1 MLSTNAY
8 SSRRKS
14 LLAILLSWVGGFAN
28 VITYLLSK
36 GVFTSHMSGISTRF
50 GVALV
55 QSAAEAAFYAGL
67 LLSFVLGAAGSGLLT
82 EGAIHFKRHSR
93 YVLPLGV
100 EAALLLLV
108 VILDHNVSADVVWK
122 LTVITYVAAFAMG
135 LQNATISKISGGEVR
150 TTHLTGVLTDL
161 GLESFQHFARRG
173 RARKHG
179 TVKKFARHASSS
191 RLAVLIAIA
200 VSFIGGV
207 VGGTLAY
214 PALNSY
220 ALLAPII
227 FLLVLVIIDWRIPM
241 ADIRAIDAAHD
252 DELERHGVLAE
263 NLPDELALFRMD
275 DPLHKAH
282 HRAPDFQN
290 WLSKI
295 DDSKQIVILLLWPLA
310 PLDQNALMDLEA
322 ALKRLHD
329 EKKSLLLANVTA
341 AQYAV
346 LRQFGFI
353 QKIGMENI
361 FPDLEFAIAS
371 ARATLE
377 SIRNEKSDA
386 T

>member
-14 LLAILLSWVGGFAN
+14 FLAILLSWVGGFAN
-28 VITYLLSK
+28 VITFLLSK

-55 QSAAEAAFYAGL
+55 QSASEAAFYAGL

-82 EGAIHFKRHSR
+82 EGAIRFKRHSR

-100 EAALLLLV
+100 EAALLLIV
-108 VILDHNVSADVVWK
+108 VVLDHTISADAGWK
-122 LTVITYVAAFAMG
+122 LTVMTYAAALAMG

-161 GLESFQHFARRG
+161 GLESFQYFARRG
-173 RARKHG
+173 RAHKPDA
-179 TVKKFARHASSS
+179 VKKFARHASSS
-191 RLAVLIAIA
+191 RLAVLIAIV
-200 VSFIGGV
+200 VSFIAGV

-214 PALNSY
+214 PVANSY

-227 FLLVLVIIDWRIPM
+227 FLLILVIIDWLTPM
-241 ADIRAIDAAHD
+241 ADIRAIDATHD

-263 NLPDELALFRMD
+263 NLPHELALFRMD
-275 DPLHKAH
+275 DPHHKAH
-282 HRAPDFQN
+282 HRAPDFQS

-295 DDSKQIVILLLWPLA
+295 DDSKRIVILLLWPLA
-310 PLDQNALMDLEA
+310 PLDQNALLDLEA

-329 EKKSLLLANVTA
+329 ENKSLLIANVSA

-353 QKIGMENI
+353 EKIGTTNI
-361 FPDLEFAIAS
+361 FPDLEFAIAT
-371 ARATLE
+371 ARSMLD
-377 SIRNEKSDA
+377 SEKSGA
-386 T
+386 I